1 MDPFLWDALAMRGRL
16 ASLSLWIEMMGFGEP
31 TVEDGRGRRENG
43 QGPKVAF
50 SPVFR
55 PPWHSLRGNSHVS
68 S

>member
-1 MDPFLWDALAMRGRL
+1 MDPFLWDAPTMRGRL

-50 SPVFR
+50 GPVFR
-55 PPWHSLRGNSHVS
+55 PP
-68 S
+68 